1 MLWQSPLVNKVGSAF
16 VNGRARSESEVKIF
30 TVGHST
36 RTIEEF
42 LELLHGHGVQAIAD
56 VRTIPKSR
64 HNPQFGEG
72 LGESLRADDIDY
84 AHFRSLGGL
93 RRSTDNDVNGA
104 WRNSSF
110 RGYADHMQTDE
121 FEDGINGLRAM
132 AAQCR
137 TAIMCAE
144 ALPWRCHR
152 SLIGDALVVRGD
164 DVLDIMSTRGVKP
177 HTLTSFAHV
186 DGTRLTYP

>member
-1 MLWQSPLVNKVGSAF
+1 MLWQSPLVDKVGSAF

-64 HNPQFGEG
+64 HNPQFAEG
-72 LGESLRADDIDY
+72 LGESLR
-84 AHFRSLGGL
+84 
-93 RRSTDNDVNGA
+93 
-104 WRNSSF
+104 
-110 RGYADHMQTDE
+110 
-121 FEDGINGLRAM
+121 
-132 AAQCR
+132 
-137 TAIMCAE
+137 AE

-152 SLIGDALVVRGD
+152 SLIGDALVIRGD
-164 DVLDIMSTRGVKP
+164 DVLDIMSTRGVKS
-177 HTLTSFAHV
+177 HTLTSFASI